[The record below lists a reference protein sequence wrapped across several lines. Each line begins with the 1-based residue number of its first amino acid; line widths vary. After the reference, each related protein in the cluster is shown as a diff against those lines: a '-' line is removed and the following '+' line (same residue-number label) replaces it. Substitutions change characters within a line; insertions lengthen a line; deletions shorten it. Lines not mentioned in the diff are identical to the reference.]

1 MESEK
6 IIEIWK
12 MKRIIQNLD
21 SATGSGTSL
30 VSLLIPRGN
39 HIVQTSHLLTA
50 ELGAASNIKSRITRQ
65 AVISALTSIQQRL
78 KLYSKLPAN
87 GLAIF
92 CGKVETEAG
101 GLRQMLVDFESFKP
115 LEKFLYRSR
124 LLEETSK
131 FGFIVMDG
139 HGCLFGA
146 LAGDSRDILH
156 KLTVDLPK
164 KHGRGGQSA
173 SRFSR
178 LREEKRHNY
187 VRKVAELSAQLFITD
202 EKVNCAGIILA
213 GSAEFKTELGQSN
226 LFDSRLQEKIIKTVD
241 VSYGGENGFN
251 QAIELSQDVLANVPF
266 LKEKKTVQEYFDHIA
281 RDSGLQMNRYLL
293 RDASTLLEVVL
304 NTSAESFEKD
314 RDRVAAEM
322 GQEAAH
328 LEVAAQSPLVEWFS
342 ERYRDFGASLEF
354 VSNKTPEGSQFVRGF
369 GGIGGILRFNVSFS
383 YSESEDE
390 FE

>member
-21 SATGSGTSL
+21 LATGSGTSL
-30 VSLLIPRGN
+30 VSLMIPRGD
-39 HIVQTSHLLTA
+39 HIAQTSHLLAA

-65 AVISALTSIQQRL
+65 AVISASTSIQQRL

-92 CGKVETEAG
+92 CGKIETEAG
-101 GLRQMLVDFESFKP
+101 GLRQMLVDFEPFKP

-241 VSYGGENGFN
+241 VSCPHLQTLHCVFN
-251 QAIELSQDVLANVPF
+251 PKAVQTRIKSNVV
-266 LKEKKTVQEYFDHIA
+266 KTSSVETLIIWE
-281 RDSGLQMNRYLL
+281 GLQMNRYLL

-304 NTSAESFEKD
+304 NTSTESFEKD

-328 LEVAAQSPLVEWFS
+328 LKVVAQFPLVEWFS